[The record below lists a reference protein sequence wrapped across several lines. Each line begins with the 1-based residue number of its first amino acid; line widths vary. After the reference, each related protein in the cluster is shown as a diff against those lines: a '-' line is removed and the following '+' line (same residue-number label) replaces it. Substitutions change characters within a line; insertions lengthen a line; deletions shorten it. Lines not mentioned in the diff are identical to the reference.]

1 MKQPDTYTIS
11 KQDLRDIIK
20 QELEAAIKERSL
32 TEINPYHHGKG
43 RSGGQFTTKEKG
55 DIYSVPHK
63 HKSKVKN
70 IPTGRGKNKKGK
82 PVAKFGMSSGSPEVQ
97 CGRMTVDGNPK
108 KKTRRCDDY
117 PRKYWQNEGVDS
129 LTGLPQSDEQKR
141 QQQTPQRRRDDL
153 GVMPADLD
161 RLARGI
167 YEAVHGCPT
176 DSNIWTEASHLR
188 RLSGLPEGLVAPANS
203 PLASK
208 CRAAGFRTFEDL
220 LKAMD
225 AMKRA
230 SDGKLTEPP
239 KTG

>member
-1 MKQPDTYTIS
+1 MKQPESYTIS

-70 IPTGRGKNKKGK
+70 IPTGRGKNKNGK

-108 KKTRRCDDY
+108 KRPVDATIIPVITGKT
-117 PRKYWQNEGVDS
+117 KAS
-129 LTGLPQSDEQKR
+129 TALP
-141 QQQTPQRRRDDL
+141 
-153 GVMPADLD
+153 
-161 RLARGI
+161 
-167 YEAVHGCPT
+167 GCPKAT
-176 DSNIWTEASHLR
+176 NKN
-188 RLSGLPEGLVAPANS
+188 ANS
-203 PLASK
+203 RPHSEGATTLV
-208 CRAAGFRTFEDL
+208 
-220 LKAMD
+220 
-225 AMKRA
+225 
-230 SDGKLTEPP
+230 
-239 KTG
+239 